1 MTDTARKLNGY
12 TDQEPTAVWT
22 KLIAKVWPGAVFNAP
37 VSSETLRLVEKRLG
51 QPLPDELESLL
62 RHTDGVRRSDG
73 TELVWSV
80 ERIIEDNDFF
90 RHDERFSELYMPLEP
105 LLFSE
110 TQTKASSVPS
120 SGAQNAPTSSC
131 GGTPTT
137 TDCGLP
143 TICGTI

>member
-1 MTDTARKLNGY
+1 M
-12 TDQEPTAVWT
+12 WT

-105 LLFSE
+105 LLFFGDADE
-110 TQTKASSVPS
+110 GEQCAFVRRPERPDVFVWRHANDDRLWVADDLRDYLTRYLVGPGRAE
-120 SGAQNAPTSSC
+120 
-131 GGTPTT
+131 
-137 TDCGLP
+137 
-143 TICGTI
+143 